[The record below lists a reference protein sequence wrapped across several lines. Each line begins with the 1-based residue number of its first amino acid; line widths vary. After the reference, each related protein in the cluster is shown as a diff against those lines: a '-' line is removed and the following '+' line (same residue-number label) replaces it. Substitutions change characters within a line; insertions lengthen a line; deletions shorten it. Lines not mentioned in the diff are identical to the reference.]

1 MATKVEMKTSMGSM
15 TIELDEEK
23 APVTVEN
30 FVAYANDGFFDGTIF
45 HRVINGFMVQG
56 GGMNPDLSQK
66 ENKDPII
73 NEASN
78 GLKND
83 KGTLAMARTND
94 PDSATSQFFIN
105 HADNAS
111 LNYAGK
117 GNPGYTVF
125 GKVVEG
131 MDVVEAIANVE
142 TGRTGMY
149 DDVPSE
155 PVIIE
160 SVSVVDE
167 KA

>member
-1 MATKVEMKTSMGSM
+1 MATRVEMKTSMGSM

-23 APVTVEN
+23 APVTVAN
-30 FVAYANDGFFDGTIF
+30 FVAYASDGFFDGTIF

-66 ENKDPII
+66 ENKDPVI

-105 HADNAS
+105 HADNAF

-117 GNPGYTVF
+117 ANPGYTVF

-131 MDVVEAIANVE
+131 MDVVDAIANVE
-142 TGRTGMY
+142 TGRSGMY

-155 PVIIE
+155 AVVIE
-160 SVSVVDE
+160 SVSIV
-167 KA
+167 